1 MEVVNI
7 EQDMVE
13 EDEVHKLVASL
24 NVGLEEAL
32 MMAVGMLVVSLMM
45 AFDQEVVHWV
55 VVVHK
60 LLIYAIV
67 VQ

>member
-7 EQDMVE
+7 EQDME

-32 MMAVGMLVVSLMM
+32 MMAVGMLVVSLM
-45 AFDQEVVHWV
+45 
-55 VVVHK
+55 
-60 LLIYAIV
+60 
-67 VQ
+67 